1 MAHFAELDEQN
12 IVIRV
17 LSVPNEQEHRGQ
29 DYLVDDMGLGGR
41 WKQTSYNTRGG
52 VHHDSATNLPDSG
65 VAFRKNYAG
74 SGMTYDPVRDAF
86 IPPKPYPLW
95 ILNED
100 TCRWKPP
107 IEPPDA
113 LQQYWWNESTQQWFP
128 FT

>member
-17 LSVPNEQEHRGQ
+17 LAVSNEQEHRGQ
-29 DYLVDDMGLGGR
+29 DYLADDMGLGGR
-41 WKQTSYNTRGG
+41 WIQTSYN
-52 VHHDSATNLPDSG
+52 NNI
-65 VAFRKNYAG
+65 RKNYAG
-74 SGMTYDPVRDAF
+74 IGMTYDPVRDAF
-86 IPPKPYPLW
+86 ILPKPYPLW